1 MGAAIC
7 ALCGTLGLE
16 FFSPSVSLAASAAQ
30 GITARIN
37 PGGPENWPPE
47 QGLSTQLPGA
57 QAAPDVQ
64 PAPPVRELPPL
75 GTQGQMPGTPPAP
88 AAQPATQPAGQ
99 PATQPGVQAGAQAA
113 PDVQPAPPVRELP
126 PLGTQGQMPG
136 TPPAPAAQPAGQ
148 PATQP
153 AGQAGSQ
160 AAPDVQPAPP
170 VRELPSAGTGT
181 ESPAGDKASPAA
193 AKREVIYVDEQGNR
207 VEKPVDPEAVWQ
219 EVQSCLEKRQFSDA
233 LDKLRI
239 LYDLPQLTRDRR
251 LEVLYGI
258 SDCLWEMYKDKPQ
271 AGYDAIVASTSEALN
286 ADLRHDRAPE
296 AYARLGKI
304 NLRVGNMDEA
314 RANIMALLRQY
325 PLSPLVA
332 ESLTEL
338 GEEQLKRKMD
348 ESAAVSFQ
356 TVLENY
362 PESASMEDAAM
373 GMGKALVRLGRHDAA
388 SVIMDFVNKRWPRCY
403 LEDTD
408 FLLVQ
413 AENLQALKRDDAA
426 MDVYWLFV
434 NLQPRREGNNELLL
448 KMADTYTRGNQWGA
462 AALMYQRIMDLWP
475 GVSSS
480 RVSRLR
486 LAEKGIYDGPLH
498 YDQMSALFARPTEDI
513 PLERVYREVM
523 EASDTSPECV
533 LSRLKYAMWLLW
545 DKQFTQAMGSAADF
559 IDNYPEHPGVPQARD
574 IIWTAF
580 QSELTNALAE
590 QNYRRILLLW
600 NGFPLVRERY
610 GELDPKMRYALAQGY
625 MERGDDAKGL
635 ELLGA
640 FLTAKMDPDYG
651 ELALTEYFN
660 RYLKAGA
667 WDRILDLSRIVAAW
681 PLRPQLRSQLEYATA
696 LSAQNLGLWGA
707 ALPRWRQL
715 AMRNDIPLYQ
725 RAYATYFLA
734 RDAEM
739 RKDVG
744 DAYVYNRQVIEL
756 FRQLAD
762 ERSDKADPER
772 IKESMAALM
781 DICEVANR
789 IPEALD
795 WVKQYAEFVPDAAS
809 PEYPGL
815 RYREARLYR
824 KLGDAVRAQ
833 FLLEDVVKR
842 FPGTPFGKAAASELR
857 TFEVSRDLKDFMP
870 GGAAAGPGA
879 SPAQN
884 GADSAGSPP
893 ANP

>member
-1 MGAAIC
+1 M
-7 ALCGTLGLE
+7 LCGGVGLE
-16 FFSPSVSLAASAAQ
+16 IFSPAAPLAASAAE

-37 PGGPENWPPE
+37 PGGPENWPAD
-47 QGLSTQLPGA
+47 QALSTQIPGA
-57 QAAPDVQ
+57 AQPVPEGQA
-64 PAPPVRELPPL
+64 
-75 GTQGQMPGTPPAP
+75 PAP
-88 AAQPATQPAGQ
+88 AVQPLPPAG
-99 PATQPGVQAGAQAA
+99 A
-113 PDVQPAPPVRELP
+113 P
-126 PLGTQGQMPG
+126 
-136 TPPAPAAQPAGQ
+136 TPTPAAQAPGSEKSAAGGKDNPA
-148 PATQP
+148 
-153 AGQAGSQ
+153 
-160 AAPDVQPAPP
+160 D
-170 VRELPSAGTGT
+170 
-181 ESPAGDKASPAA
+181 

-207 VEKPVDPEAVWQ
+207 VDKPIDPEAVWQ
-219 EVQSCLEKRQFSDA
+219 EAQQLLEKQNYAGA
-233 LDKLRI
+233 LEKLRV
-239 LYDLPQLTRDRR
+239 LYDQPQLTRGRR
-251 LEVLYGI
+251 LDVLYGI
-258 SDCLWEMYKDKPQ
+258 SDCLWEMYREKPQ
-271 AGYDAIVASTSEALN
+271 AGYDAIVSSTNEALN
-286 ADLRHDRAPE
+286 ADLRHERAPD

-338 GEEQLKRKMD
+338 GTEQFRRKMYED
-348 ESAAVSFQ
+348 AAVSFRI
-356 TVLENY
+356 VLENY
-362 PESASMEDAAM
+362 PESAAMEDAAM
-373 GMGKALVRLGRHDAA
+373 GLGKALVRLGRHNDA

-413 AENLQALKRDDAA
+413 AENLQALKRDAAA

-434 NLQPRREGNNELLL
+434 NLQPRREGNNKLLL
-448 KMADTYTRGNQWGA
+448 KMADTYARDNQWGA

-475 GVSSS
+475 GIDTS

-486 LAEKGIYDGPLH
+486 LAEKGIYDGPLN
-498 YDQMSALFARPTEDI
+498 YDQMSTLFARPAEDT

-523 EASDTSPECV
+523 DASETSPECV

-559 IDNYPEHPGVPQARD
+559 IDRYPEHPGVSQARD
-574 IIWTAF
+574 IIWAAF
-580 QSELTNALAE
+580 QNELANALAE

-610 GELDPKMRYALAQGY
+610 GDLDPKMRYALARGY

-667 WDRILDLSRIVAAW
+667 WDKILDLSRIVAAW
-681 PLRPQLRSQLEYATA
+681 PLRPQLRSQLDYATA

-715 AMRNDIPLYQ
+715 ATRNDIPLYQ

-734 RDAEM
+734 RDAEL

-744 DAYVYNRQVIEL
+744 DAYVYNKQVIDL
-756 FRQLAD
+756 FRQLAN

-789 IPEALD
+789 VPEALD
-795 WVKQYAEFVPDAAS
+795 WVKQYSEYVPDASS

-824 KLGDAVRAQ
+824 KLGDNARAQ
-833 FLLEDVVKR
+833 FLLEDVVKH
-842 FPGTPFGKAAASELR
+842 FPDSPFGKAAASELR

-870 GGAAAGPGA
+870 GGAAAGPG
-879 SPAQN
+879 SDPAQEKP
-884 GADSAGSPP
+884 AGTGGNAAGGNP